1 MRRFFVIFST
11 VILLAACQN
20 SPATRSENSPAAT
33 PTNVKVVLATTT
45 PTPTKP
51 ATATASATETPAA
64 TPTYPCLAARWQTP
78 MPNKTTPATATAI
91 ATETPAAILGTVN
104 GDIVNV
110 RAAPSTAAE
119 IVGTVTVSQTV
130 EISGKNAAADWWQIA
145 EPFSGWVSAQ
155 FVDTDFPPDEIST
168 IAEPVITPEIPALI
182 ASETIT
188 GAVPGIVTGDLLN
201 VRAEPST
208 ASDIIGSATLSQTV
222 QIIGKTDTGDWLEVC
237 CLQNG
242 DTGWL
247 YAEYV
252 QVDGLSAISTTAK
265 SEATPPPPAS
275 APADAL
281 AALAPDEDNT
291 LPGDG
296 GWGIPTATDP
306 LTGAPLTAKS
316 LPRPV
321 IVCINNDPQARP
333 QFGIGAADVMYEY
346 IMEGY
351 SITRFSGIFFGTP
364 PAQIGPIRSA
374 RLVNYYM
381 GALYNA
387 PLMCSG
393 ASDDVRYLLKNFAP
407 FAYLDIDLDDPSN
420 RLYTDNVGNDYRTRL
435 RVGATGLKN
444 WLANWDIAPAGLR
457 GFTFG
462 DAPGSGE
469 PAAAIHIDYPAVTGS
484 NVDYTFDAASGKYL
498 RFLGDDPHLDGNTGE
513 QVGVENVVVQ
523 VVPHRQTEMVEDSL
537 GNTGIRLNLFGT
549 GEAMVFRDGQ
559 AFRGTWRSDNR
570 GDTPHFFTAS
580 GTEIPLKPGHTWV
593 SIVTSLEDVT
603 FGVNNEK

>member
-1 MRRFFVIFST
+1 MRRFLMLFSAA
-11 VILLAACQN
+11 ILLAACQTA
-20 SPATRSENSPAAT
+20 PANRNETLPSAT
-33 PTNVKVVLATTT
+33 PTNVMVVLATTT
-45 PTPTKP
+45 PTPTT
-51 ATATASATETPAA
+51 AATSTATPAETPAA

-78 MPNKTTPATATAI
+78 MPNLTATPVPAV
-91 ATETPAAILGTVN
+91 TPSAAAAPLGTVN

-110 RAAPSTAAE
+110 RAAPSTAAD

-130 EISGKNAAADWWQIA
+130 QIVGKTDTADWWQISN
-145 EPFSGWVSAQ
+145 PLSGWVSAQ
-155 FVDTDFPPDEIST
+155 FVDTTVPP
-168 IAEPVITPEIPALI
+168 AEIPVAAVPTVAPATQTLV
-182 ASETIT
+182 AAETIT
-188 GAVPGIVTGDLLN
+188 GAIPGIVTGDLLN
-201 VRAEPST
+201 VRAAPSIT
-208 ASDIIGSATLSQTV
+208 ADIVGSATLSQTV
-222 QIIGKTDTGDWLEVC
+222 QIVGKTDAGDWLEVC

-242 DTGWL
+242 NTGWL

-252 QVDGLSAISTTAK
+252 QPENLSAVTVTAK
-265 SEATPPPPAS
+265 SEATPPPAPAS
-275 APADAL
+275 PPVADAL
-281 AALAPDEDNT
+281 TALAPNEDNS

-296 GWGIPTATDP
+296 GWGIPGSTDP
-306 LTGAPLTAKS
+306 LTGAPLAADS

-351 SITRFSGIFFGTP
+351 SITRFSGIFFDTP

-444 WLANWDIAPAGLR
+444 WLSNWNIAPAGLR

-462 DAPGSGE
+462 DTPGGGE
-469 PAAAIHIDYPAVTGS
+469 PATRIAIDYPAVTGS
-484 NVDYTFDAASGKYL
+484 NVAYTFDAAGGKYL

-523 VVPHRQTEMVEDSL
+523 VVPHEDTEMVEDSL

-549 GEAMVFRDGQ
+549 GAAIVFRDGQ

-570 GDTPHFFTAS
+570 GDTPHFFDAA
-580 GTEIPLKPGHTWV
+580 GAEIPLKPGHTWV
-593 SIVTSLEDVT
+593 SIVSSPDAVT
-603 FGVNNEK
+603 FGE

>member
-1 MRRFFVIFST
+1 MRRFLVIFST
-11 VILLAACQN
+11 VILLTACRNVPAA
-20 SPATRSENSPAAT
+20 RSETSPTAT
-33 PTNVKVVLATTT
+33 PTNVIVVLATTT
-45 PTPTKP
+45 PTPTTTAPKP
-51 ATATASATETPAA
+51 TAPAETPAA

-78 MPNKTTPATATAI
+78 MPNLTATA
-91 ATETPAAILGTVN
+91 APTVTPAPTTSGAIPGTVN

-119 IVGTVTVSQTV
+119 IVGTVTISQTV
-130 EISGKNAAADWWQIA
+130 EIAGKNAAADWWQIA
-145 EPFSGWVSAQ
+145 DPLSGWVSAQ
-155 FVDTDFPPDEIST
+155 FVDTDFSPDEIPT
-168 IAEPVITPEIPALI
+168 VAEPVTTPQIPALI
-182 ASETIT
+182 ASDAIT
-188 GAVPGIVTGDLLN
+188 GATEGIVTGDLLN
-201 VRAEPST
+201 VRAQPST
-208 ASDIIGSATLSQTV
+208 DRDIIGSATLSQTV

-237 CLQNG
+237 CLPNG

-265 SEATPPPPAS
+265 TESTPEPSSAAPA
-275 APADAL
+275 ADAL
-281 AALAPDEDNT
+281 TALAPNEDNT

-296 GWGIPTATDP
+296 GWGIPSATDP
-306 LTGAPLTAKS
+306 LTGAPLTADS

-407 FAYLDIDLDDPSN
+407 FDYLDIDLDDPSN

-444 WLANWDIAPAGLR
+444 WLSNWEIAPAGLR

-462 DAPGSGE
+462 DAPADGE
-469 PAAAIHIDYPAVTGS
+469 PATDIHIDYPAVTGS
-484 NVDYTFDAASGKYL
+484 NVDYAFDTASGEYL
-498 RFLGDDPHLDGNTGE
+498 RFLGDDPHLDGNTGK
-513 QVGVENVVVQ
+513 QVSVENVVVQ
-523 VVPHRQTEMVEDSL
+523 VVPHQQTEMVEDSL

-549 GEAMVFRDGQ
+549 GEAIVFRDGR

-570 GDTPHFFTAS
+570 GDTPHFFDTA
-580 GTEIPLKPGHTWV
+580 GAEIPLKPGHTWV
-593 SIVTSLEDVT
+593 SIVTSLGDVT
-603 FGVNNEK
+603 FGER

>member
-1 MRRFFVIFST
+1 MQRFFVIFSA
-11 VILLAACQN
+11 VVLLAACQ
-20 SPATRSENSPAAT
+20 SPPASRSETSPAAT
-33 PTNVKVVLATTT
+33 PTNVIVVLATTT
-45 PTPTKP
+45 PTPTAVP
-51 ATATASATETPAA
+51 TATTDTTPAA

-78 MPNKTTPATATAI
+78 MPNLTATTAPPV
-91 ATETPAAILGTVN
+91 TPTAPTARLGTVN

-110 RAAPSTAAE
+110 RTAPSTASE
-119 IVGTVTVSQTV
+119 IVGTVTISQTV
-130 EISGKNAAADWWQIA
+130 EISGKNTAADWWQIA
-145 EPFSGWVSAQ
+145 APFSGWVSAQ
-155 FVDTDFPPDEIST
+155 FVDTSLSPGEIPT
-168 IAEPVITPEIPALI
+168 IAEPVIMPEAPALI

-188 GAVPGIVTGDLLN
+188 DAIIGIVTGDLLN
-201 VRAEPST
+201 VRAKPST
-208 ASDIIGSATLSQTV
+208 ASNIIGSAILSQTV

-252 QVDGLSAISTTAK
+252 QVDNLSAITATAK
-265 SEATPPPPAS
+265 SETTPVATPPAS
-275 APADAL
+275 PDDAL
-281 AALAPDEDNT
+281 TALAPNEDNT

-296 GWGIPTATDP
+296 GWGIPSTTDT
-306 LTGAPLTAKS
+306 LTGAPLTADS

-346 IMEGY
+346 VMEGY

-374 RLVNYYM
+374 RLVNYYL

-435 RVGATGLKN
+435 RVSATGLKN
-444 WLANWDIAPAGLR
+444 WLSGWEIAPAGLR

-462 DAPGSGE
+462 DMPGGGE
-469 PAAAIHIDYPAVTGS
+469 PAPNISIGYPAVTGS
-484 NVDYTFDAASGKYL
+484 NVDYTFDPTIGKYL
-498 RFLGDDPHLDGNTGE
+498 RFLGDDPHLDGNTGT

-523 VVPHRQTEMVEDSL
+523 VVPHEQTEMVEDSL

-549 GEAMVFRDGQ
+549 GEAIVFRDGQ
-559 AFRGTWRSDNR
+559 AFRGMWRSDNR
-570 GDTPHFFTAS
+570 GDTPHFFAAN
-580 GTEIPLKPGHTWV
+580 GTEIPLKPGHTWISIISSPDDV
-593 SIVTSLEDVT
+593 S
-603 FGVNNEK
+603 FGDS

>member
-1 MRRFFVIFST
+1 MQRIFIIFSAA
-11 VILLAACQN
+11 ILLAACQ
-20 SPATRSENSPAAT
+20 SAPTTRSETSPPAT
-33 PTNVKVVLATTT
+33 PTNVIVVLATTT
-45 PTPTKP
+45 PTPTTAATPP
-51 ATATASATETPAA
+51 ATPAETPVA

-78 MPNKTTPATATAI
+78 MPNLTPTPASPVTPTTA
-91 ATETPAAILGTVN
+91 AAPLGTVN

-110 RAAPSTAAE
+110 RAAPSTTAE
-119 IVGTVTVSQTV
+119 IIGTVTLSQTV
-130 EISGKNAAADWWQIA
+130 QISGKTAAADWWQIA
-145 EPFSGWVSAQ
+145 EPLSGWVSAQ
-155 FVDTDFPPDEIST
+155 FVDTAGSPAEIPT
-168 IAEPVITPEIPALI
+168 AAEPTAAPAAQTLV
-182 ASETIT
+182 ATETIT
-188 GAVPGIVTGDLLN
+188 GAIAGIVTGDLLN
-201 VRAEPST
+201 VRAAPST
-208 ASDIIGSATLSQTV
+208 TAEIIGSAILSQTV
-222 QIIGKTDTGDWLEVC
+222 QIVGKTDANDWLEVC
-237 CLQNG
+237 CLKNG

-252 QVDGLSAISTTAK
+252 QPENLSAISVTAK
-265 SEATPPPPAS
+265 SEATPPPAPAS
-275 APADAL
+275 PPAADAL
-281 AALAPDEDNT
+281 TALAPNEDNS

-296 GWGIPTATDP
+296 GWGIPTTTDT
-306 LTGAPLTAKS
+306 LTGAPLAADS

-444 WLANWDIAPAGLR
+444 WLSGWEIAPAGLR

-462 DAPGSGE
+462 NTPPGGE
-469 PAAAIHIDYPAVTGS
+469 SAANINIDYPAVTGS
-484 NVDYTFDAASGKYL
+484 NVAYTFDAATGKYL
-498 RFLGDDPHLDGNTGE
+498 RFLGDDPHLDGNTGK

-523 VVPHRQTEMVEDSL
+523 VVPHENTEMVEDSL

-549 GEAMVFRDGQ
+549 GAAIVFRDGQ

-570 GDTPHFFTAS
+570 GDTPHFYAANGS
-580 GTEIPLKPGHTWV
+580 EIPLKPGHTWV
-593 SIVTSLEDVT
+593 SIVSSPDDVT
-603 FGVNNEK
+603 FGK